1 MKAPHIPFKIL
12 ALAPFAGQDCPV
24 WEKAPV
30 RVDPKDL
37 DQAIEDIE
45 PTCSISV
52 PHSLC
57 SNEGIELK
65 FTKLKDFHPDSLVQ
79 NNPAL
84 QNLWEAKVWVE
95 EAVKKN
101 LAPQEINARLEQW
114 PNLPPI
120 RVEIAPQKP
129 QTISRNSVDKI
140 LDMVALPNEQSKHSP
155 ESQDAT
161 RQIET
166 ILKQI
171 LELTFSDETFR
182 MLESSWR
189 GLNLL
194 LRQIHVR
201 NSDLRIEI
209 VPASLDSLDETLA
222 ALTAEV
228 IDALPSLI
236 LVDVDFDNSPRSLD
250 VFQRV
255 AQFAETLLVPVIT
268 WIRPAFFHIDTW
280 QDIKKLAFLPHYL
293 EESPYARWQSLKRAP
308 SSGWLAVTCNRFLLR
323 YQYGKDSK
331 PSTVQF
337 EEQNPLWISPLWA
350 LGSLICQSFVATGWP
365 TRFTDWQQI
374 QLEDLPLNTKNQDMP
389 LPTETSFDR
398 DRIDQFIR
406 SGIIPLA
413 AAQGKDIVFVSD
425 EITVDNTSLSFQLLL
440 SRITQLVL
448 WCRDHCE
455 KGLKGADLEEELRK
469 VFHSFW
475 EESGH
480 SGPESLE
487 ISAGEPDQ
495 EDIIPVRIMV
505 EPSREILPSR
515 KQVELNFRW

>member
-79 NNPAL
+79 NNHAL
-84 QNLWEAKVWVE
+84 RNLWEAKVWVE

-114 PNLPPI
+114 PNLPPV

-129 QTISRNSVDKI
+129 PTISRNSVDKI
-140 LDMVALPNEQSKHSP
+140 LDMVALPNEQAKDSP

-171 LELTFSDETFR
+171 LELIFSDETFR
-182 MLESSWR
+182 TLESSWR

-194 LRQIHVR
+194 LRQIHAR

-209 VPASLDSLDETLA
+209 VPVSLDSMDETLA

-228 IDALPSLI
+228 IDELPSLI

-250 VFQRV
+250 LLERI
-255 AQFAETLLVPVIT
+255 AQFAETVMVPAIT

-280 QDIKKLAFLPHYL
+280 QDIKNLAFLPHYL

-308 SSGWLAVTCNRFLLR
+308 CSGWLAVTCNRFLLR
-323 YQYGKDSK
+323 YQYGKDNK
-331 PSTVQF
+331 PRTIPF
-337 EEQNPLWISPLWA
+337 EERNPLWVSPVWA
-350 LGSLICQSFVATGWP
+350 LGSLVCQSFVEAGWP
-365 TRFTDWQQI
+365 TRFTDWQRI
-374 QLEDLPLNTKNQDMP
+374 QLEDLPLNTKDRSTP
-389 LPTETSFDR
+389 LPTETTFDR

-406 SGIIPLA
+406 SGIIPIA
-413 AAQGKDIVFVSD
+413 AAQGKDIVFVPD
-425 EITVDNTSLSFQLLL
+425 EITVGDTSLSFQLLL
-440 SRITQLVL
+440 SRIIQLLL
-448 WCRDHCE
+448 WCRDHFE
-455 KGLKGADLEEELRK
+455 KGLKDGDLEADLRQA
-469 VFHSFW
+469 FHSFW
-475 EESGH
+475 EKSGH
-480 SGPESLE
+480 SGPEFLE
-487 ISAGEPDQ
+487 ISAGQPDL
-495 EDIIPVRIMV
+495 DHRIPLRIV
-505 EPSREILPSR
+505 LEPSRQILSSR
-515 KQVELNFRW
+515 QKVELNFMW

>member
-12 ALAPFAGQDCPV
+12 ALAPFFEQDCPV
-24 WEKAPV
+24 WEKAPL

-37 DQAIEDIE
+37 DQAIEGIE

-84 QNLWEAKVWVE
+84 RNLWEAKVWVE
-95 EAVKKN
+95 QAVKKN

-114 PNLPPI
+114 PNLPQI
-120 RVEIAPQKP
+120 RVKIPPQKP
-129 QTISRNSVDKI
+129 PTISRNSVDKI

-161 RQIET
+161 QQIQT

-171 LELTFSDETFR
+171 LELVYSDETFR

-194 LRQIHVR
+194 LRQIHVG

-209 VPASLDSLDETLA
+209 VPVSLDSMDETLA

-236 LVDVDFDNSPRSLD
+236 LVGLDFDNSPRRLE
-250 VFQRV
+250 VLERV
-255 AQFAETLLVPVIT
+255 AQFAETLLVPAIT

-323 YQYGKDSK
+323 YQYGKDNK
-331 PSTVQF
+331 PRTVPF
-337 EEQNPLWISPLWA
+337 EEQNPLWISPVWA
-350 LGSLICQSFVATGWP
+350 LGSLICRSFVEAGWP
-365 TRFTDWQQI
+365 TRFTDWQRI
-374 QLEDLPLNTKNQDMP
+374 QLEDLPLNTKDPGTP
-389 LPTETSFDR
+389 LPTEATFDR

-413 AAQGKDIVFVSD
+413 AAQGKDIAFVPD
-425 EITVDNTSLSFQLLL
+425 EITVGDTSLSFQLLL

-448 WCRDHCE
+448 WCRDHFE
-455 KGLKGADLEEELRK
+455 KGLKGADLEADLRQA
-469 VFHSFW
+469 FYSFW
-475 EESGH
+475 EKSGH

-487 ISAGEPDQ
+487 ISAGQPDQ
-495 EDIIPVRIMV
+495 EDRIPVRIV
-505 EPSREILPSR
+505 VKPYRDILPSR
-515 KQVELNFRW
+515 KQVELNFMW

>member
-12 ALAPFAGQDCPV
+12 ALAPFVGQDCPV

-37 DQAIEDIE
+37 DQAIGDIK
-45 PTCSISV
+45 PSCNISL
-52 PHSLC
+52 PHNLC
-57 SNEGIELK
+57 SDESIELK

-79 NNPAL
+79 NNHAL

-101 LAPQEINARLEQW
+101 LASQEINANLEQW
-114 PNLPPI
+114 SNLPPV
-120 RVEIAPQKP
+120 RVEIASQKP
-129 QTISRNSVDKI
+129 PTISRNSVDKI
-140 LDMVALPNEQSKHSP
+140 LDMVALPNEQSKYSS

-161 RQIET
+161 QQIET

-171 LELTFSDETFR
+171 LELIFSDETFR
-182 MLESSWR
+182 MLDSSWR

-194 LRQIHVR
+194 MRQKNLR
-201 NSDLRIEI
+201 NSDFKIEI
-209 VPASLDSLDETLA
+209 VPVSFDSLDETLA
-222 ALTAEV
+222 ALTAEI
-228 IDALPSLI
+228 IDELPSLI
-236 LVDVDFDNSPRSLD
+236 LVSLDFDNSPRSLGLLE
-250 VFQRV
+250 RIG
-255 AQFAETLLVPVIT
+255 QFAETLMVPAIT
-268 WIRPAFFHIDTW
+268 CIRPSFFHIESW

-293 EESPYARWQSLKRAP
+293 EESPYARWQSLKRAL

-331 PSTVQF
+331 PRSIPF
-337 EEQNPLWISPLWA
+337 EEQKPLWINPVWA
-350 LGSLICQSFVATGWP
+350 LGSLICQSFVDTGWP

-374 QLEDLPLNTKNQDMP
+374 HIEDLPLNTKDQDTP
-389 LPTETSFDR
+389 LPTEASFDR

-413 AAQGKDIVFVSD
+413 ASQGKDIAFVPD
-425 EITVDNTSLSFQLLL
+425 EITVGDTSLRFQLLL

-448 WCRDHCE
+448 WCRDHFE

-469 VFHSFW
+469 AFYSFW
-475 EESGH
+475 EKSGH

-487 ISAGEPDQ
+487 ISAGHPDQ

-505 EPSREILPSR
+505 KPSRDILPSR